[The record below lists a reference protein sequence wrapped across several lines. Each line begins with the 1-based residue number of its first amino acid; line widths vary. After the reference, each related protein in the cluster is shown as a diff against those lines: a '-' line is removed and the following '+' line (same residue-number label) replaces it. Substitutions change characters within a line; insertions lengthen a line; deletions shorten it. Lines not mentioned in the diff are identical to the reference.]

1 MTKRIALFSLALA
14 ALLAACT
21 TPPLQRGGDGMYVST
36 PAHPAAAP
44 SAQSSSA
51 DRGE

>member
-1 MTKRIALFSLALA
+1 MSKVVALCSLMLT
-14 ALLAACT
+14 ALLAGCAT
-21 TPPLQRGGDGMYVST
+21 GPLSHGSDGMYVST

-44 SAQSSSA
+44 SVQTTA